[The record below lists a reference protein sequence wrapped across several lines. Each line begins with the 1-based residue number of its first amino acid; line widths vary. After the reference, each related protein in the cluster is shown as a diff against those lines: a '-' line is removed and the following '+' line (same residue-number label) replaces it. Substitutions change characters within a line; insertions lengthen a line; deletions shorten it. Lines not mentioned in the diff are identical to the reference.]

1 MENFKEKKLWDIG
14 VRVFHWSLVALVF
27 IAFLSSEEGTSVHIK
42 AGYAIVGLVIFRII
56 WGFVGTK
63 YARFTDFVK
72 GPRKVIAYLKGL
84 LTGKPPYY
92 FGHNPAGGL
101 MIVAILVTL
110 LCVAFTGIKTEE
122 GERAEHAAIDIENSS
137 GFSIVST
144 AYADDDYFKRG
155 HDDDDDESYAG
166 KEKYK
171 VPAGGMTSAE
181 RDRAHATH
189 EMWEEAH
196 EIFAGL
202 LLVLIAIHVVAVF
215 MTWFVYKENLIKSMI
230 TGRKATM
237 VLPHR

>member
-1 MENFKEKKLWDIG
+1 MENYKEKKLWDIG

-42 AGYAIVGLVIFRII
+42 AGYAIVGLVIFRIV

-63 YARFTDFVK
+63 HARFTDFVK
-72 GPRKVIAYLKGL
+72 GPRKVVAYLKGL
-84 LTGKPPYY
+84 LSGKPPYY

-122 GERAEHAAIDIENSS
+122 GERAEHAFTENGS

-144 AYADDDYFKRG
+144 AYADDDFFKRG
-155 HDDDDDESYAG
+155 HDDDDDESYG
-166 KEKYK
+166 KKADSSSGVGALMASK
-171 VPAGGMTSAE
+171 KSGS
-181 RDRAHATH
+181 HSSH

-196 EIFAGL
+196 EIFVGL
-202 LLVLIAIHVVAVF
+202 LLVLIVIHVAAVF

-230 TGRKATM
+230 TGRKAAM